1 MSHMKGSV
9 NYGQVADEIAQI
21 LADYGDHAV
30 KVLNEEAEKSGEACA
45 KALRK
50 SSPKGGSKRKPYRN
64 GWTCKLVDRRGTGS
78 LIKTAV
84 VHNKNKP
91 QIAHL
96 LEYGHAKRNGGMV
109 DGIEHIRPAEAEYT
123 EEFVESVKRRLE
135 NGS

>member
-1 MSHMKGSV
+1 MSH
-9 NYGQVADEIAQI
+9 
-21 LADYGDHAV
+21 

-96 LEYGHAKRNGGMV
+96 LEYGHAKRNGGKV
-109 DGIEHIRPAEAEYT
+109 DGTPHIRPAEAEYT
-123 EEFVESVKRRLE
+123 EEFMDAVKRRLE

>member
-50 SSPKGGSKRKPYRN
+50 SSRKAARSESH
-64 GWTCKLVDRRGTGS
+64 TV
-78 LIKTAV
+78 TA
-84 VHNKNKP
+84 
-91 QIAHL
+91 
-96 LEYGHAKRNGGMV
+96 GHAGW
-109 DGIEHIRPAEAEYT
+109 
-123 EEFVESVKRRLE
+123 
-135 NGS
+135 

>member
-50 SSPKGGSKRKPYRN
+50 VPRKADQSGNR
-64 GWTCKLVDRRGTGS
+64 TE
-78 LIKTAV
+78 TAGRA
-84 VHNKNKP
+84 NW
-91 QIAHL
+91 
-96 LEYGHAKRNGGMV
+96 
-109 DGIEHIRPAEAEYT
+109 
-123 EEFVESVKRRLE
+123 
-135 NGS
+135 

>member
-50 SSPKGGSKRKPYRN
+50 SSPKGGNR
-64 GWTCKLVDRRGTGS
+64 TE
-78 LIKTAV
+78 TAGRA
-84 VHNKNKP
+84 NW
-91 QIAHL
+91 
-96 LEYGHAKRNGGMV
+96 
-109 DGIEHIRPAEAEYT
+109 
-123 EEFVESVKRRLE
+123 
-135 NGS
+135 

>member
-1 MSHMKGSV
+1 M
-9 NYGQVADEIAQI
+9 

-50 SSPKGGSKRKPYRN
+50 RSPKGSSKRKPYRN
-64 GWTCKLVDRRGTGS
+64 GWTCRMVNRKGSGGT
-78 LIKTAV
+78 IKTAV

-96 LEYGHAKRNGGMV
+96 LEYGHAKRNGGKV
-109 DGIEHIRPAEAEYT
+109 DGTPHIRPAEAEYT
-123 EEFVESVKRRLE
+123 EEFMDAVKRRLE